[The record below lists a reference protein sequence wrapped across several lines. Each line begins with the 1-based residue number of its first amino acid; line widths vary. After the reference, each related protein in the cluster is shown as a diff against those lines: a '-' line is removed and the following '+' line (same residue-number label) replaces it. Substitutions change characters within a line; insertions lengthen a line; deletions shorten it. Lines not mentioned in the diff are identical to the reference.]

1 MRLCGRLLRELTL
14 LVRAHSLMSGKRETA
29 RGIAL
34 MIGGE
39 FHWTRYQ
46 VFSCWTIRNSP
57 IYSKA
62 RPHSSH
68 HTMAASRNMMVR
80 ASRTLAFASSTSRT
94 ITTRAP
100 WRASF
105 QQPSSRTSIF
115 AATRSYSSETPSS
128 TVEPPDFLDEGELK
142 VFKMLKE
149 GLNPIRLE
157 VSGKDI

>member
-1 MRLCGRLLRELTL
+1 
-14 LVRAHSLMSGKRETA
+14 
-29 RGIAL
+29 
-34 MIGGE
+34 
-39 FHWTRYQ
+39 
-46 VFSCWTIRNSP
+46 
-57 IYSKA
+57 
-62 RPHSSH
+62 
-68 HTMAASRNMMVR
+68 MAASRNMMVR

-105 QQPSSRTSIF
+105 QQPSSRTPIF
-115 AATRSYSSETPSS
+115 VATRSYSSETPSS